1 MGDYNVY
8 LVTGGGGFIGSNMV
22 RHLLGLGREVRVLD
36 NFITGRRENLAD
48 LAGKIDL
55 VEGDLRSR
63 DDVKK
68 AVAGIQYIFHYGAL
82 PSVIRSVEDPW
93 TANEVNIDGTLNLL
107 LAARDAGVERLVF
120 SSSSS
125 VYGDTPVLPKQ
136 EDMTPTPLSPY
147 ALSKL
152 AGEHYCRMFF
162 ELYGLKT
169 FSLRYF
175 NVFGPRQNP
184 KSQYAAV
191 IPLFIQAYLN
201 DRAPV
206 IHGDGEQTRDF
217 TYVEDIIAANLACCT
232 APESS
237 AAGTYNVAWGN
248 RISINEL
255 ADTIAGLLGKNMK
268 PIHDPA
274 RPGDIKDS
282 QADSTRARTKLGW
295 EPKVTFSE
303 GLTRT
308 IDWYR
313 RGNA

>member
-1 MGDYNVY
+1 MNVY

-22 RHLLGLGREVRVLD
+22 RHLLAKGEKVKVLD
-36 NFITGRRENLAD
+36 NFETGRRENLQG
-48 LAGKIDL
+48 LEGKIDL
-55 VEGDLRSR
+55 IEGDLRNR

-68 AVAGIQYIFHYGAL
+68 AVTGVQYIFHFGAL
-82 PSVIRSVEDPW
+82 PSVIRSVEDPLS
-93 TANEVNIDGTLNLL
+93 ANETNIDGTLKLL

-125 VYGDTPVLPKQ
+125 VYGDTPTLPKR
-136 EDMTPTPLSPY
+136 EDMTPVPLSPY

-152 AGEHYCRMFF
+152 TGEHYCRMFH
-162 ELYGLKT
+162 ELYGFKT
-169 FSLRYF
+169 YSLRYF

-191 IPLFIQAYLN
+191 IPLFIQAYLESKP
-201 DRAPV
+201 PV

-217 TYVEDIIAANLACCT
+217 TYVDDIIAANLACCS
-232 APESS
+232 APDS
-237 AAGTYNVAWGN
+237 AAGGSYNAAWGN

-255 ADTIAGLLGKNMK
+255 ASTIAGLLGKDDIK

-282 QADSTRARTKLGW
+282 QADSTKAKKALGW
-295 EPKVTFSE
+295 EPRVSFSD
-303 GLTRT
+303 GLSKT
-308 IDWYR
+308 IAWYR
-313 RGNA
+313 GGNA

>member
-1 MGDYNVY
+1 MY

-22 RHLLGLGREVRVLD
+22 LHLLSKGEQVRVLD
-36 NFITGRRENLAD
+36 NFSTGRKENLKG
-48 LAGKIDL
+48 LEGKIEV
-55 VEGDLRSR
+55 VEGDLRNMA
-63 DDVKK
+63 DVQK

-82 PSVIRSVEDPW
+82 PSVIRSVEDPL
-93 TANEVNIDGTLNLL
+93 TANEVNINGTLNLL
-107 LAARDAGVERLVF
+107 VAARDAGVDRVVF

-125 VYGDTPVLPKQ
+125 VYGDTPVLPKR
-136 EDMTPTPLSPY
+136 EDMTPVPLSPY

-152 AGEHYCRMFF
+152 AGEHYCRMFH

-169 FSLRYF
+169 YSLRYF

-191 IPLFIQAYLN
+191 IPLFIQALLN
-201 DRAPV
+201 DKAPL

-217 TYVEDIIAANLACCT
+217 TFVEDIIAANLSCCT
-232 APESS
+232 APEA
-237 AAGTYNVAWGN
+237 AAGGAYNVAWGN

-255 ADTIAGLLGKNMK
+255 ALTIAGLLGKDIK

-282 QADSTRARTKLGW
+282 QADAAKARSSLGW
-295 EPKVTFSE
+295 EPRVTFSE
-303 GLTRT
+303 GLSRT

-313 RGNA
+313 QGNA

>member
-1 MGDYNVY
+1 MY

-22 RHLLGLGREVRVLD
+22 RHLLAKGEKVKVLD
-36 NFITGRRENLAD
+36 NFETGRRENLQG
-48 LAGKIDL
+48 LEGKIDL
-55 VEGDLRSR
+55 IEGDLRNR

-68 AVAGIQYIFHYGAL
+68 AVTGVQYIFHFGAL
-82 PSVIRSVEDPW
+82 PSVIRSVEDPLS
-93 TANEVNIDGTLNLL
+93 ANETNIDGTLKLL

-125 VYGDTPVLPKQ
+125 VYGDTPTLPKR
-136 EDMTPTPLSPY
+136 EDMTPVPLSPY

-152 AGEHYCRMFF
+152 TGEHYCRMFH
-162 ELYGLKT
+162 ELYGFKT
-169 FSLRYF
+169 YSLRYF

-191 IPLFIQAYLN
+191 IPLFIQAYLESKP
-201 DRAPV
+201 PV

-217 TYVEDIIAANLACCT
+217 TYVDDIIAANLACCS
-232 APESS
+232 APDS
-237 AAGTYNVAWGN
+237 AAGGSYNAAWGN

-255 ADTIAGLLGKNMK
+255 ASTIAGLLGKDDIK

-282 QADSTRARTKLGW
+282 QADSTKAKKALGW
-295 EPKVTFSE
+295 EPRVSFSD
-303 GLTRT
+303 GLSKT
-308 IDWYR
+308 IAWYR
-313 RGNA
+313 GGNA